1 MLSFIWETV
10 SNHPLLVIFGVI
22 ILVSKLFLTPGG
34 GPMPEHPG
42 HKVRSIENL
51 SDWEETLSE
60 AKEKN
65 LLVIADFY
73 ATWCG
78 PCRYASPTFGKLS
91 TGTPPL
97 SSPYC
102 QNVAFHMTFPSHGV
116 PIENLDVLFVKID
129 VDKAADV
136 SMANN
141 IKAMPTFLFFK
152 DKKKVDQL
160 TGWNETRLKTLMQKY
175 R

>member
-91 TGTPPL
+91 T
-97 SSPYC
+97 
-102 QNVAFHMTFPSHGV
+102 
-116 PIENLDVLFVKID
+116 ENLDVLFVKID